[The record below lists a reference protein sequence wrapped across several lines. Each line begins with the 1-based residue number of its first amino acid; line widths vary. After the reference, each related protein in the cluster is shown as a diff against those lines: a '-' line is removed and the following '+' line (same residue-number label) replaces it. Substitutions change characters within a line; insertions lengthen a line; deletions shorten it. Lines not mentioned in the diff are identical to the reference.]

1 MFQFNSSFPLVKEN
15 EKVLKIIKPKMALK
29 ISPTYTKDLSKND
42 GNRLDV
48 NNIYNFDRLSV
59 AEAIEGGTSLIIGN
73 DFSIIDQNNSRE
85 IFSFKFAN
93 NLRLEENE
101 DLPRNSQLG
110 AKNSNFFSE
119 ISYSPSSILTTKYNA
134 SIKNNLTDINYENL
148 SAEISLNNFVT
159 TFDYLNENNTTKKN
173 SYLTNTT
180 KYNLNESNSIRF
192 STRKTNHQI

>member
-1 MFQFNSSFPLVKEN
+1 
-15 EKVLKIIKPKMALK
+15 MALK

-73 DFSIIDQNNSRE
+73 DFSIIDQNESRE
-85 IFSFKFAN
+85 IFSFKFTN

-110 AKNSNFFSE
+110 AKFKFFQRNF
-119 ISYSPSSILTTKYNA
+119 I
-134 SIKNNLTDINYENL
+134 
-148 SAEISLNNFVT
+148 
-159 TFDYLNENNTTKKN
+159 
-173 SYLTNTT
+173 
-180 KYNLNESNSIRF
+180 
-192 STRKTNHQI
+192 